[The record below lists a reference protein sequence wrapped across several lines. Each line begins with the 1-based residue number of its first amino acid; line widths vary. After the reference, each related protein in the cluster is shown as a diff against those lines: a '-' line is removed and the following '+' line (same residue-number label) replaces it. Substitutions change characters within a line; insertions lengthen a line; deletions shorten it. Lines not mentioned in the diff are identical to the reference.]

1 MHTAHVNVHA
11 PAALDTPEARL
22 QQQARRRVKLK
33 MGFFLHA
40 LVFTLVNLGL
50 LTLNAVT
57 GGERGL
63 HMPLWGWGL
72 GLAIHG
78 TVVFTRLHTQGLR
91 DRMVAREVE
100 RLRDRG

>member
-1 MHTAHVNVHA
+1 MNTANA
-11 PAALDTPEARL
+11 PLDVKVSLGTTDAL

-33 MGFFLHA
+33 MGFFIHA

-50 LTLNAVT
+50 LTLHAVT
-57 GGERGL
+57 GGERGV
-63 HMPLWGWGL
+63 HVPLWGWAF

-91 DRMVAREVE
+91 ERLVAREVE
-100 RLRDRG
+100 RLRAKG